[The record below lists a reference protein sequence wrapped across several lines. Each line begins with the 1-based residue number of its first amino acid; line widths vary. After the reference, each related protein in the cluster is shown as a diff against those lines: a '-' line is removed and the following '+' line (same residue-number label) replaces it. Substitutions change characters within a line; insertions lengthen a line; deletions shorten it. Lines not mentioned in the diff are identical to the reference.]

1 MNFDKDNYTLR
12 INKLKA
18 LLARGYI
25 NNKLINNLNIPNS
38 FGNTLFNCSIL
49 LEDIPN
55 ILLLLKL
62 NINLNIKN
70 NDGNMSLHV
79 IIIKIAILIK
89 EKSEKLFIFS
99 DILKRMIEKG
109 ANRNIKNNI
118 GMSFNDIINLIIN
131 NNIELGNTLT
141 HLLVINSMFDC
152 AVFFI
157 EKFKPNLDIK
167 NDYGNTIL
175 HTSVYLA
182 IKNYENIQ
190 YFHFILKLL
199 KNNINENIKNNQ
211 GLIAND
217 FFLRFY
223 KN

>member
-1 MNFDKDNYTLR
+1 M
-12 INKLKA
+12 
-18 LLARGYI
+18 
-25 NNKLINNLNIPNS
+25 
-38 FGNTLFNCSIL
+38 
-49 LEDIPN
+49 
-55 ILLLLKL
+55 LKL

-79 IIIKIAILIK
+79 IIIKISILIK
-89 EKSEKLFIFS
+89 DKSEKLFIFL

-118 GMSFNDIINLIIN
+118 DMSFNDIINLIIN
-131 NNIELGNTLT
+131 NNIESGNTLT
-141 HLLVINSMFDC
+141 HLLILNHMLDY
-152 AVFFI
+152 AIFFI
-157 EKFKPNLDIK
+157 KNFKPNLDIK
-167 NDYGNTIL
+167 NDCGNTVL

-182 IKNYENIQ
+182 IKNYENIE

-211 GLIAND
+211 GLIAGD

-223 KN
+223 KNLKN